1 MRRKGF
7 EKRANKKSRPSVAL
21 ALALF
26 LSKCRFRKNFQKI
39 SLSLNAGTCS
49 FLDCPVKDGD
59 DLKGEAVLLARLC
72 GMNMEDFRK
81 LDVEDYQQV
90 QKCYLRFH
98 LGADDAEGGHA
109 AVRDSVPTD
118 GMGA

>member
-1 MRRKGF
+1 M
-7 EKRANKKSRPSVAL
+7 
-21 ALALF
+21 
-26 LSKCRFRKNFQKI
+26 
-39 SLSLNAGTCS
+39 
-49 FLDCPVKDGD
+49 
-59 DLKGEAVLLARLC
+59 LLARLC

-109 AVRDSVPTD
+109 AVRDSVPSD

>member
-1 MRRKGF
+1 MDKKAAFLWFWRCLSYYQNAVSGKTS
-7 EKRANKKSRPSVAL
+7 KRFLFQGWTPASQLPRPG
-21 ALALF
+21 
-26 LSKCRFRKNFQKI
+26 RE
-39 SLSLNAGTCS
+39 
-49 FLDCPVKDGD
+49 DGD

-109 AVRDSVPTD
+109 AVRDSVPSD